1 MDHRWLLEI
10 ALPWTSLKKGNKGDV
25 IPVNQFWRINFS
37 RVNWDFSLK
46 NGRYYRKQDSEGNY
60 LPEYNWV
67 WSPQWEINMH
77 LPERWGYVYFT
88 DNQEE
93 NEIEYPEDAQLIQ
106 WMYAQYRDK
115 LAQEKKKIPYTSKQT
130 ASYKSQKISFDYSIL
145 NDTVYWTT
153 FNPINKKTYLIR
165 KDGKLFIRD

>member
-1 MDHRWLLEI
+1 
-10 ALPWTSLKKGNKGDV
+10 
-25 IPVNQFWRINFS
+25 
-37 RVNWDFSLK
+37 
-46 NGRYYRKQDSEGNY
+46 
-60 LPEYNWV
+60 
-67 WSPQWEINMH
+67 
-77 LPERWGYVYFT
+77 
-88 DNQEE
+88 
-93 NEIEYPEDAQLIQ
+93 
-106 WMYAQYRDK
+106 MYAQYRDK